1 MKSPAVKILALSIVL
16 GSFLRL
22 YKLNTNYVWF
32 NDTFFRLT
40 PALEILQGVPVKY
53 DSSMIGVTG
62 LGLICFS
69 ISKDLYP
76 VVLAVCL
83 AGILSIPLSYY
94 FVLKMTNDERIAAL
108 AALFVSINPT
118 LVALSKVLIWDI
130 FVVFFFLVSGIIFLS
145 LKEKPGTVKG
155 VLLGISLFLLFSF
168 KLPNV
173 LFAIVFY
180 LFLFYFR
187 KFSIPKSKD
196 IIASLAVYGA
206 LLGVFFYSFPNQLG
220 HFVRGGGPNFFIKE
234 DYLSLIVATLKQLIS
249 PIASPRTSMAFSFDM
264 GIDIFFILGMISIIP
279 LIFYFK
285 DIKKV
290 DELFSVSVVLVI
302 SLFYVNFSG
311 WSHRYIAAP
320 LVLMLFFV
328 SYGIIKMREKS
339 RIMPFVVVGVC
350 IFASL
355 GSSVIMVYD
364 WTSDSSLA
372 ENHVATPLSLFDS
385 VTEMAEIEGVDAIA
399 SSYGRAFKFYYLSGD
414 LKSEIIDFY
423 SLEEAEVEKEIR
435 NAITNGSKVWY
446 VEGWPDV
453 FVFEGKNTR
462 TYKKIIDDSFLLK
475 NYYISR
481 EMIYLSDITY
491 PSLTI
496 YEVENK

>member
-1 MKSPAVKILALSIVL
+1 MKSPAVKILALSIIL

-22 YKLNTNYVWF
+22 YKINTNYVWF

-62 LGLICFS
+62 LGLLCFS

-83 AGILSIPLSYY
+83 TGILCIPLSYY
-94 FVLKMTNDERIAAL
+94 FVLKMTKDERIAAL

-130 FVVFFFLVSGIIFLS
+130 FVVFFFLISGIIFLS
-145 LKEKPGTVKG
+145 LKEKPSAVKG
-155 VLLGISLFLLFSF
+155 ILLGISLFLLFSF

-196 IIASLAVYGA
+196 LLISGAVYGA
-206 LLGVFFYSFPNQLG
+206 LLGIFFYSFPNALN
-220 HFVRGGGPNFFIKE
+220 FFTRGGGPNFFIKE
-234 DYLSLIVATLKQLIS
+234 DYLSLAIATLKLLLS
-249 PIASPRTSMAFSFDM
+249 PVASPQTSMAFSFDM
-264 GIDIFFILGMISIIP
+264 GIGIFFSLGIISIIP

-285 DIKKV
+285 DIRKI
-290 DELFSVSVVLVI
+290 DELFYVSVVLVI

-311 WSHRYIAAP
+311 WSHRYLSVP
-320 LVLMLFFV
+320 LVLMLIFV
-328 SYGIIKMREKS
+328 SYGIIKMREKNNLIS
-339 RIMPFVVVGVC
+339 FVVIGVC

-355 GSSVIMVYD
+355 GSSVIMVD
-364 WTSDSSLA
+364 NWASDKSLA
-372 ENHVATPLSLFDS
+372 ENHVATPLSLFDG
-385 VTEMAEIEGVDAIA
+385 VTEMAEIEDVDVIA
-399 SSYGRAFKFYYLSGD
+399 SPYGRVFKFYYLSGH
-414 LKSEIIDFY
+414 LTSEIIDFY
-423 SLEEAEVEKEIR
+423 SLDETEVKERIDT
-435 NAITNGSKVWY
+435 AIFTGKKVWY

-462 TYKKIIDDSFLLK
+462 TYKAIIEDSFFLK

-481 EMIYLSDITY
+481 EMIYLSDIAY